1 MERKQD
7 QEEKKSDPVGDPVSA
22 SAPVEPQDNN
32 ATPQQL
38 QALVGGV
45 RRLDIVNRRNIRLP
59 PRRQTLPA
67 QPAQGGFD
75 TAEEKT
81 DIVNALIEER
91 KMGVRLSK
99 PNKSKLMQRR
109 NKKKKNNEDKKY

>member
-1 MERKQD
+1 MERKEG
-7 QEEKKSDPVGDPVSA
+7 EEKKDPIGDPVAA

-38 QALVGGV
+38 QALTGAV

-67 QPAQGGFD
+67 QAPDGGFD
-75 TAEEKT
+75 TTEEKT

-99 PNKSKLMQRR
+99 PEKSKLMQRR